1 MTSASF
7 LPIKHRQFTCAHLDL
22 LLLSLTDLISLFSF
36 LWFVLG
42 NFWVFSSL
50 HTCRATSPELWW
62 GSMASLIISYLR
74 AVEILAIVLAVVFF
88 LPGQSARQLPA
99 LARLSL
105 TYSNGPYGPCTLA
118 QSFFS
123 GCACSAVW
131 RRSTRSVP

>member
-88 LPGQSARQLPA
+88 LPGESARWLFSFGASFADVHLWPH
-99 LARLSL
+99 L
-105 TYSNGPYGPCTLA
+105 LA
-118 QSFFS
+118 QSFSS